1 MSFPLTSGVSSAVA
15 VSAVYP
21 SSLEAIQSIEE
32 KCCKLLLDLI
42 LSGNPLARKQPNS
55 SQKESVGA
63 CMCSLIQKWFPSR

>member
-1 MSFPLTSGVSSAVA
+1 MSFPLTFGVSSAVA

-42 LSGNPLARKQPNS
+42 LSGNPLARK
-55 SQKESVGA
+55 
-63 CMCSLIQKWFPSR
+63 KWFPSR